1 MPILTR
7 LQSVQI
13 ARQAQQHFDAFDRRH
28 RYEDAAVYEQT
39 ARLLNREGFGAYTE
53 RHGVVCINSDGTM
66 TRVRKIGQQFRAEV
80 RRCEISGY

>member
-28 RYEDAAVYEQT
+28 RY
-39 ARLLNREGFGAYTE
+39 
-53 RHGVVCINSDGTM
+53 VVCINSDGTI